1 VLRGKEVETRMLAIS
16 DHAGDKL
23 TRKSRSQ
30 YFVYLISA
38 LIAWLSKKQ
47 ATIETSVFGAEFVA
61 MKIGMETLRGLMYKF
76 LTMMDVPV
84 ASLPLINGD
93 KNISL
98 IHITQKPESMAK
110 KESSQIC

>member
-1 VLRGKEVETRMLAIS
+1 
-16 DHAGDKL
+16 
-23 TRKSRSQ
+23 
-30 YFVYLISA
+30 
-38 LIAWLSKKQ
+38 
-47 ATIETSVFGAEFVA
+47 
-61 MKIGMETLRGLMYKF
+61 MKIRMETLRGLMYKF